1 VFAAQSLLKS
11 LLMRRHA
18 SLLLIDDSPGECE
31 LFRQALLRTGL
42 DIILYSE
49 RDAEAALHLLK
60 QSHDL
65 PALILLD
72 WHLHHQRGDV
82 FLKRLRA
89 EPRFAAVPVIAF
101 TTSDDGTDLLAA
113 YANAVNGYV
122 VKPETFEDLV
132 RCIEDFCRYWL
143 TRNRTP
149 YWVETAC

>member
-1 VFAAQSLLKS
+1 
-11 LLMRRHA
+11 MHRHA
-18 SLLLIDDSPGECE
+18 SILLIDDSPGERE

-42 DIILYSE
+42 EIVLYSE
-49 RDAEAALHLLK
+49 QDAEAALHFLR
-60 QSHDL
+60 QRPDL
-65 PALILLD
+65 PALVLLD

-89 EPRFAAVPVIAF
+89 ESRFAAIPVIAF
-101 TTSDDGTDLLAA
+101 TTSDNDTDLAAA

-132 RCIEDFCRYWL
+132 LCIEDISRYWL

-149 YWVETAC
+149 YWVETTC